1 MGGTKQVQAHV
12 REAWLAITQAQ
23 QVERL
28 KPLLDHQTQ
37 PIMIIIMIITFTE
50 AKGLP
55 QEQLPAM
62 QGTRVDWRSDNT

>member
-1 MGGTKQVQAHV
+1 MGGTKQVQANL
-12 REAWLAITQAQ
+12 REAWRAITQAQ

-37 PIMIIIMIITFTE
+37 PTMIITFTE

-55 QEQLPAM
+55 QEQLPTM
-62 QGTRVDWRSDNT
+62 QDTRVDWRSGNT